1 MPRMPRRRRVMCGTS
16 TSSSLPVTARIDRMS
31 ALVTSDPAFLR
42 ARRRS
47 LGAVMFC
54 YLFYYTGRQSFG
66 FAMPGIE
73 SELGIDKPHL
83 GFISMALLWAYAA
96 GQMINGNLGDKF
108 GGRRMMLLGSL
119 LSFALNWLT
128 SFGVG
133 FKSLAAAWGL
143 NGLAQ
148 SMGWAP
154 GSRLVSNWFGAHERG
169 RAFGLYV
176 LAAGL
181 SSVLSFATSL
191 VVLEVLHLDWRWI
204 FRLPV

>member
-1 MPRMPRRRRVMCGTS
+1 MPATPPAPRPMCETS
-16 TSSSLPVTARIDRMS
+16 TSSSSPATARIDRMTAS
-31 ALVTSDPAFLR
+31 PQRDAAFLR
-42 ARRRS
+42 ARRFS

-73 SELGIDKPHL
+73 KELGLDKPTL
-83 GFISMALLWAYAA
+83 GFISMALLWSYAA

-108 GGRRMMLLGSL
+108 GGRRMMLLGSVF
-119 LSFALNWLT
+119 SFALNWLT

-133 FKSLAAAWGL
+133 FKTLATAWGL

-154 GSRLVSNWFGAHERG
+154 GSRLV
-169 RAFGLYV
+169 
-176 LAAGL
+176 
-181 SSVLSFATSL
+181 
-191 VVLEVLHLDWRWI
+191 
-204 FRLPV
+204 